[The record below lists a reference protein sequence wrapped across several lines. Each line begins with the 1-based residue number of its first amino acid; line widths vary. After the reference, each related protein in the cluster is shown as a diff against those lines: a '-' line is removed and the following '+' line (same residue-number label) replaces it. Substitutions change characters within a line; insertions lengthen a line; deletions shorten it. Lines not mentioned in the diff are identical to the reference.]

1 MTKTNFEKLVRWDAD
16 YYKELTDDD
25 CIVCLTEREVYIVGQ
40 IIDMIRWSRTR
51 WIGDLLGLDF
61 DLIAGNLEYK
71 LAERMTCQNVTTLL
85 QKITELEQKIDYV
98 FNETAIN
105 EGDTDII
112 YNPET
117 TVIDD
122 VHTPEELADF
132 GVQADV
138 CDTSGKDAVYGAVNQ
153 LVRYIVQRNI
163 DFLEQVNQ
171 AGNTPD
177 QIARVVSAIPGVGS
191 LPIDEIFDWVSFI
204 SEELEDE
211 YNATVDEALIQQ
223 VVCDLFCIAVASG
236 CTLDFNDVYNYFA
249 SKVSATFS
257 NAATTFLNLVQF
269 GINGTF
275 SGDDYFYYMCYF
287 QITTVGL
294 GQFYLGTNSLND
306 YAYQARAG
314 MNSPDNDWSIFCIA
328 CPQMYRIKTY
338 DFAMG
343 LHGATL
349 IQGTQGGEG
358 LIGVDIGTSYA
369 VEFTLPMDPTW
380 RVEAVGWRE
389 FRAGGT
395 SHGSLDSSAIRLR
408 EIVGSNTD
416 SHFFGGGFMPN
427 GEESRCFENPII
439 PYMTDLNEI
448 YFFGNVRD
456 VDPSGGA
463 EEYKLYELVIMYD
476 VEYAPVDA
484 VITTQT
490 PTEFVTDC
498 L

>member
-1 MTKTNFEKLVRWDAD
+1 MSTNFDKLVRWDAD
-16 YYKELTDDD
+16 YYKDLTDDD
-25 CIVCLTEREVYIVGQ
+25 CIICVTEREVYIIGQ
-40 IIDMIRWSRTR
+40 IIEMIKWSRTR
-51 WIGDLLGLDF
+51 WIGDILGLDF
-61 DLIAGNLEYK
+61 DLIASNLEYK

-153 LVRYIVQRNI
+153 LVRYIVQRNV

-177 QIARVVSAIPGVGS
+177 QIARVVSAVPGIGI

-275 SGDDYFYYMCYF
+275 TGDDYFFYMSYF
-287 QITTVGL
+287 QLATVGL

-314 MNSPDNDWSIFCIA
+314 MNSPDNDWSIFCID
-328 CPQMYRIKTY
+328 CPDLYRLKIW
-338 DFAMG
+338 DFTASPNGAYIADGFVLADGEHTTGGWALTQAEGEDEGDGFLTLG
-343 LHGATL
+343 LAL
-349 IQGTQGGEG
+349 N
-358 LIGVDIGTSYA
+358 
-369 VEFTLPMDPTW
+369 PTW
-380 RVEAVGWRE
+380 RIKAIGIKV
-389 FRAGGT
+389 AGASAG
-395 SHGSLDSSAIRLR
+395 SGSLIDMQFRTVAG
-408 EIVGSNTD
+408 VY
-416 SHFFGGGFMPN
+416 GGGYPRSWGSTGWTYYEDTWTASGVTYISGFQEFAISYARLLSDGHKVSHIGMI
-427 GEESRCFENPII
+427 FEA
-439 PYMTDLNEI
+439 DH
-448 YFFGNVRD
+448 
-456 VDPSGGA
+456 
-463 EEYKLYELVIMYD
+463 
-476 VEYAPVDA
+476 APLDA
-484 VITTQT
+484 VITENTVFSGT
-490 PTEFVTDC
+490 VFP
-498 L
+498 